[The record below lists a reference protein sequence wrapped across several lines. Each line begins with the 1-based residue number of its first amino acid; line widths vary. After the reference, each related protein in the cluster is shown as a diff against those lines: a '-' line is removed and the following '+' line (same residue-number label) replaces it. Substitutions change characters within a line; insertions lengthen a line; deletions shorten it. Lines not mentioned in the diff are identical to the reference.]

1 MCHGDSTPLTMTW
14 DSKLQLAVA
23 NWSTPHECV
32 NWESLDGWAG
42 ERRVD
47 LRIPGIVDVKDDG
60 VRSSKKL
67 GGGRVPIVLDL
78 DEALD

>member
-1 MCHGDSTPLTMTW
+1 
-14 DSKLQLAVA
+14 
-23 NWSTPHECV
+23 V
-32 NWESLDGWAG
+32 NWEGLDKWAG

-47 LRIPGIVDVKDDG
+47 LRIPGIVEVKDDG

-78 DEALD
+78 EEPSD